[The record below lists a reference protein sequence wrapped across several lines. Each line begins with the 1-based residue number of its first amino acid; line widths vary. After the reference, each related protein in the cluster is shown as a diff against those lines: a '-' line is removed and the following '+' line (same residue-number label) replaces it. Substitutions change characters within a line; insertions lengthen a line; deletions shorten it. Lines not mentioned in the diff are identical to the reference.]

1 MTTEPHSASS
11 NALPS
16 RPVVRLTQPLV
27 RFLHVE
33 SASGLL
39 LAMCTVVALVLAN
52 SRWAAAYEQLW
63 NQNVRIGAGS
73 FELSYPVWYWIND
86 ALMAVFFFVIGLEI
100 KRELVSGE
108 LRDPRRVV
116 LPVAAACGGVVVP
129 VLVFLAIHS
138 EGPGRAGWAIPMAT
152 DIAFVVGCL
161 ALLGKRVPHG
171 LKVFVLSLAI
181 VDDIMAV
188 GVIALFYTDSINVY
202 WLLAALGGFGVT
214 VLAVGIGVR
223 GISVYFL
230 IGAGVWLCTLK
241 SGVHPTI
248 AGVVLGLLTPTK
260 AWLADRTF
268 LDHLDRAVSVLKMQ
282 SIDEIS
288 RRQTLNDLA
297 FAARESMSPLV
308 RLESNL
314 HPWVA
319 FVIMPLFALANAGV
333 PISRH
338 SFAEPVALASGL
350 GLLVGKPVGIL
361 LFSWL
366 TVRFGWARLSTG
378 MTWPALAGAA
388 CLCGVGFTMAIF
400 IASLSLDGP
409 LLAAAKGGVLVGS
422 GLSIVAGMLL
432 LNAAL
437 PRHSPTRAPPVRA

>member
-1 MTTEPHSASS
+1 M
-11 NALPS
+11 
-16 RPVVRLTQPLV
+16 RLTQPLV

-39 LAMCTVVALVLAN
+39 LGLCTVVALAFAN
-52 SRWAAAYEQLW
+52 SRWAGAYDELW
-63 NQNVRIGAGS
+63 NQNIRIGAGS
-73 FELSYPVWYWIND
+73 FELSYPLWYWIND

-116 LPVAAACGGVVVP
+116 LPIAGACGGVVVP
-129 VLVFLAIHS
+129 VMVFLAIQPA
-138 EGPGRAGWAIPMAT
+138 GPGRAGWAIPMAT

-161 ALLGKRVPHG
+161 ALLGKRVPQG

-188 GVIALFYTDSINVY
+188 GVIAIFYTDSIEAL
-202 WLLAALGGFGVT
+202 WLLAALGGFGVVT
-214 VLAVGIGVR
+214 LALAAGVR

-248 AGVVLGLLTPTK
+248 AGVILGLLTPTK
-260 AWLADRTF
+260 AWLEDRTF
-268 LDHLDRAVSVLKMQ
+268 LDQLDRATSALKTRP
-282 SIDEIS
+282 IDEIS

-333 PISRH
+333 PISKAG
-338 SFAEPVALASGL
+338 FTEPVALACGM
-350 GLLVGKPVGIL
+350 GLLVGKPIGVL
-361 LFSWL
+361 LAAWL
-366 TVRFGWARLSTG
+366 TVRFGWAKLPTNV
-378 MTWPALAGAA
+378 TWPAVAGAA

-400 IASLSLDGP
+400 IASLSLEGP
-409 LLAAAKGGVLVGS
+409 LLGAAKGGVLMGS
-422 GLSIVAGMLL
+422 GLSIVAGMLV

-437 PRHSPTRAPPVRA
+437 RPASTVSDTRIAE